1 MERAERDVDNDAA
14 GAVADGNSNSVDGDA
29 SNISEKVRGFASFLD
44 DLEWM
49 AAAGWAPGA
58 NEDQVMTG
66 VEQLATAVAA
76 SDHDAEWEEIWDQGR
91 QRNYYH
97 HVPSGR
103 VQWKAPSE
111 WHAKA
116 ISGAAGA
123 TVPLN
128 DTQLAKT
135 LT

>member
-1 MERAERDVDNDAA
+1 MARAERDLVDKDAGGA
-14 GAVADGNSNSVDGDA
+14 GADGSGGGEGGE
-29 SNISEKVRGFASFLD
+29 SEVPEEVKGFASFLD

-49 AAAGWAPGA
+49 EAAGWAPGA
-58 NEDQVMTG
+58 SSDLAG

-76 SDHDAEWEEIWDQGR
+76 SDRDAEWEEIWDEGR

-103 VQWKAPSE
+103 VQWRAPSE

-116 ISGAAGA
+116 ISGVAGGTEA
-123 TVPLN
+123 LN
-128 DTQLAKT
+128 ETQLA
-135 LT
+135 